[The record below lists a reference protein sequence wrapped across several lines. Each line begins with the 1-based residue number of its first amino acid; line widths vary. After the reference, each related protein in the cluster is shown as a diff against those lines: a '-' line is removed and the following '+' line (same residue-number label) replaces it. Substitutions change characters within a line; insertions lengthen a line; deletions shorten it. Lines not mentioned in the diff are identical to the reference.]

1 MFSDVHRQ
9 LHITLKCTGKVVGKR
24 DQTYRSPKPERA
36 ANWDPNKRE
45 EFIDC
50 FIQDNRL
57 TDICEM
63 TNLLDIQHKNGQQV
77 TVENINSV
85 VDQIGKLYDDTAK
98 STLGLRHNRNYH
110 TGRGSTRNTYREQK
124 PWFDDNC
131 KKKRANFHKA
141 RKVYNLFKND
151 INRDQLNKTS
161 REFKRALNNGFINY
175 QNKIA
180 KDI

>member
-1 MFSDVHRQ
+1 MFGS
-9 LHITLKCTGKVVGKR
+9 
-24 DQTYRSPKPERA
+24 PERA

-77 TVENINSV
+77 TLENINSV

-98 STLGLRHNRNYH
+98 RISFLNR
-110 TGRGSTRNTYREQK
+110 
-124 PWFDDNC
+124 
-131 KKKRANFHKA
+131 
-141 RKVYNLFKND
+141 L
-151 INRDQLNKTS
+151 
-161 REFKRALNNGFINY
+161 
-175 QNKIA
+175 
-180 KDI
+180 

>member
-1 MFSDVHRQ
+1 VTKLIDPQNPRE
-9 LHITLKCTGKVVGKR
+9 
-24 DQTYRSPKPERA
+24 P

-85 VDQIGKLYDDTAK
+85 VDQIGKLFNLSTTHGNQQFKYQTLISCNKNAVYWVITQTSLLEAFPDLADGLSLIGTTA
-98 STLGLRHNRNYH
+98 TIILRLHVLILH
-110 TGRGSTRNTYREQK
+110 S
-124 PWFDDNC
+124 
-131 KKKRANFHKA
+131 
-141 RKVYNLFKND
+141 
-151 INRDQLNKTS
+151 I
-161 REFKRALNNGFINY
+161 FINFW
-175 QNKIA
+175 IC
-180 KDI
+180 